1 MVRSTPRLNLDL
13 LVVQVG
19 ECTLQVVLCPSRISA
34 AILRD
39 SQERLDSPKIG
50 LHFEGGAQV
59 RSRSGVIALKEKQ
72 YAEVCLAVEIPRVER
87 NQFAE
92 HWNGE
97 LGFLLLKELLYLL
110 FQCGDFTRHVLGILR
125 HQAHTGHQDDNCPTG
140 P

>member
-1 MVRSTPRLNLDL
+1 M
-13 LVVQVG
+13 
-19 ECTLQVVLCPSRISA
+19 
-34 AILRD
+34 
-39 SQERLDSPKIG
+39 
-50 LHFEGGAQV
+50 

-110 FQCGDFTRHVLGILR
+110 FQGGDFTRHVLGILR
-125 HQAHTGHQDDNCPTG
+125 HQGQTGQQDDDCATG